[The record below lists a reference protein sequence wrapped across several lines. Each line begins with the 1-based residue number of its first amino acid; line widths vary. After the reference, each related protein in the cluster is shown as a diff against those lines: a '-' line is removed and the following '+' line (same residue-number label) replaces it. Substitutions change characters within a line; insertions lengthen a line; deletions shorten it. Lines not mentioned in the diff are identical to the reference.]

1 MESAAAVPS
10 TPTTDVGLVAQ
21 KRGLR
26 TGSKESFADKEER
39 AAAIASLDGWGEVSV
54 ELLSIRCMH
63 RTRPWENW
71 RGVMTLLSC

>member
-39 AAAIASLDGWGEVSV
+39 AAAIASLDGWGEVGV
-54 ELLSIRCMH
+54 ELLSIPCMH
-63 RTRPWENW
+63 RTTVG
-71 RGVMTLLSC
+71 RGKTGVE